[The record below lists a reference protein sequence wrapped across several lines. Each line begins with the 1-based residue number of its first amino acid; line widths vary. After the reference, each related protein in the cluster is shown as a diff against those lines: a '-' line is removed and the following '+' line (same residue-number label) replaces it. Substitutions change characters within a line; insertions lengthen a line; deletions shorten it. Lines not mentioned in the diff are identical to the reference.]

1 MRPRRTTG
9 LVSRAGLNGTVY
21 RARVS
26 WLTMTQPMPVPPG
39 SPGAPGKPELP
50 RSHAHALHAPW
61 RLSYLEMLGAAE
73 AERANSQ
80 LGNAENED
88 AARGKSESPPTGS
101 APKPKPN
108 CFLREYWLNPS
119 HDERNHVIVRTG
131 RPDSSP
137 QAPGPKPQ
145 ACSGGLILLNRYP
158 YANGH
163 LLICLGESRP
173 RLLDYGAAQ
182 RAELWS
188 LVDLA
193 VELCE
198 RTLRCQGVNVGLNQG
213 MAAGAGVPEHAHI
226 HVVPRWFGDVN
237 FMSVVGHVRVIPS
250 ALDDMAKRYR
260 EVWQDVKKEHG
271 V

>member
-1 MRPRRTTG
+1 
-9 LVSRAGLNGTVY
+9 
-21 RARVS
+21 
-26 WLTMTQPMPVPPG
+26 MPD
-39 SPGAPGKPELP
+39 LP

-73 AERANSQ
+73 AERDKSQ
-80 LGNAENED
+80 I
-88 AARGKSESPPTGS
+88 GKSAHEDTAGT

-108 CFLREYWLNPS
+108 CFLREYWLNPA

-131 RPDSSP
+131 LPSAAAAAATSP
-137 QAPGPKPQ
+137 SPPAHSASRTAHAAAPGGG
-145 ACSGGLILLNRYP
+145 SGGLILLNKYP

-173 RLLDYGAAQ
+173 RLLDYDAAQ

-213 MAAGAGVPEHAHI
+213 IAAGAGVPEHAHV

-237 FMSVVGHVRVIPS
+237 FISVVGQVRVIPS

>member
-1 MRPRRTTG
+1 
-9 LVSRAGLNGTVY
+9 
-21 RARVS
+21 
-26 WLTMTQPMPVPPG
+26 MPD
-39 SPGAPGKPELP
+39 LP

-73 AERANSQ
+73 R
-80 LGNAENED
+80 
-88 AARGKSESPPTGS
+88 ESPNEQIGKASNQDS
-101 APKPKPN
+101 APKSKSN
-108 CFLREYWLNPS
+108 CFLREYWLNPA

-131 RPDSSP
+131 LPSAAAAGPSSP
-137 QAPGPKPQ
+137 AHSAQRTAHPAAP
-145 ACSGGLILLNRYP
+145 GGLILLNRYP

-173 RLLDYGAAQ
+173 RLLDYDAAQ

-213 MAAGAGVPEHAHI
+213 MAAGAGVPEHAHV

-237 FMSVVGHVRVIPS
+237 FISVVGQVRVIPS

-260 EVWQDVKKEHG
+260 EVWHDVKKEHG